1 MHENTPLKCWSEEEE
16 VCNFVNFHIVSM
28 LTVSLETRVPI
39 TLTMTWVHMGNKD
52 IITKILV
59 KIPNIDTNDTLDRAD
74 KVDKYCQYVIYN
86 KIK

>member
-1 MHENTPLKCWSEEEE
+1 
-16 VCNFVNFHIVSM
+16 
-28 LTVSLETRVPI
+28 
-39 TLTMTWVHMGNKD
+39 MTWVHMGNKD

-74 KVDKYCQYVIYN
+74 NVDKYCQYVIYN